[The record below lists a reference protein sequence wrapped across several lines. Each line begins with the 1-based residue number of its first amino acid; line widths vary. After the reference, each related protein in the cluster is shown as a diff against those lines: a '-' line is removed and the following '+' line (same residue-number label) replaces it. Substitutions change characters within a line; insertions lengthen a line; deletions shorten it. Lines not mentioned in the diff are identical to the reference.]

1 MSKKNPFDYPIFWE
15 VRFVGSKKD
24 KLTRED
30 KAFYRTQV
38 SRQFKTAYKTEAA
51 AKAAITRNGNF
62 HHLNLEASP
71 VMFWSIAD
79 WTR

>member
-38 SRQFKTAYKTEAA
+38 SRQFKAAYKTEAA
-51 AKAAITRNGNF
+51 AKAARVAFPCWIPSLSCKSSFNVAQT
-62 HHLNLEASP
+62 
-71 VMFWSIAD
+71 II
-79 WTR
+79 